1 MQNMSYLFRVQTD
14 TWGMWQSRL
23 VSRVLVRHCT
33 PVVFPLSISQSSSAV
48 YSEVN
53 HVQRPGRDV
62 CFPPAPVSK
71 MNCLIHLKL
80 EIESRL
86 RIGFSG
92 AFMFWKFMY
101 LNLVLSRKVC
111 KSWKKKISWRSSYD
125 FWKKNFNT

>member
-1 MQNMSYLFRVQTD
+1 MGHVTEQTRE
-14 TWGMWQSRL
+14 Q
-23 VSRVLVRHCT
+23 RVLVRHCT

-62 CFPPAPVSK
+62 CFPPALVPK

-86 RIGFSG
+86 EY
-92 AFMFWKFMY
+92 AFQELFYVLKIHIPKFGSVWKRLQVMEE
-101 LNLVLSRKVC
+101 
-111 KSWKKKISWRSSYD
+111 KKIS
-125 FWKKNFNT
+125 